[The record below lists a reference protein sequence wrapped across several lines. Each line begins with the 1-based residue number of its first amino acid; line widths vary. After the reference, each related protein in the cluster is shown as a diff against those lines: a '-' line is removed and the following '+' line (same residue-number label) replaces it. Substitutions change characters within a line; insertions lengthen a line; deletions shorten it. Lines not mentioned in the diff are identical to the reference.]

1 LTPSLIRP
9 VPFNRTRP
17 RIVGGQTTERD
28 IIMSNDTKTGQKPT
42 HELFA
47 VKDGKEGKSFWTKIG
62 AAWPHKDGNGFSLK
76 FDFYPADGQA
86 IQLRVIK
93 AKAEKGGAQ

>member
-1 LTPSLIRP
+1 
-9 VPFNRTRP
+9 
-17 RIVGGQTTERD
+17 
-28 IIMSNDTKTGQKPT
+28 MSSDTKTGQKPT

-47 VKDGKEGKSFWTKIG
+47 VKDGAEGKGFWTKIG
-62 AAWPHKDGNGFSLK
+62 AAWPHKDSKGFSLK

-93 AKAEKGGAQ
+93 AKAGKGGAQ

>member
-1 LTPSLIRP
+1 MT
-9 VPFNRTRP
+9 
-17 RIVGGQTTERD
+17 
-28 IIMSNDTKTGQKPT
+28 NDAKTGPKPT

-47 VKDGKEGKSFWTKIG
+47 VKDTADKAIWTRIG

-86 IQLRVIK
+86 IQLRTVK
-93 AKAEKGGAQ
+93 PKAEKGGAQ

>member
-1 LTPSLIRP
+1 LTPPLIRP

-17 RIVGGQTTERD
+17 RIVRGSTNRKELA
-28 IIMSNDTKTGQKPT
+28 MSNETKTGNMPT
-42 HELFA
+42 HDIFA
-47 VKDGKEGKSFWTKIG
+47 VKDSADGKGFWTKIG
-62 AAWPHKDGNGFSLK
+62 AAWAHNDNKGLSLK